1 MKSWKYIL
9 TVMVATG
16 TIGTPVSLAMETPVE
31 QLKPVTDSVNQLI
44 QIKDDSSLS
53 WFAKDEKELE
63 ARLNIIKDVLKLS
76 TDEIAKLQERLKRLP
91 LFDDKSQEKILKTEY
106 QKSLDSFSSY
116 YADVSKKLADV
127 KANDDAKALAEEL
140 KNYRDVTYNPEI
152 KKIANFTILFY
163 TADIVK
169 TGKAR
174 LNKISED
181 ISRLEKLGYLKIG
194 VFEDKLKKAKTL
206 LNDADKLQQEAV
218 AIILAVPMEADE
230 TGATVTEQATGSTN
244 TTTDE
249 TKIIEEPKDPG
260 DLTSQS
266 LKNVKDTYDI
276 FLQIGKD
283 LKKYL
288 GLK

>member
-1 MKSWKYIL
+1 
-9 TVMVATG
+9 MVATG
-16 TIGTPVSLAMETPVE
+16 IIGTPMALAAETPVE
-31 QLKPVTDSVNQLI
+31 LLKPVTDSVSQLI

-53 WFAKDEKELE
+53 GFAKDEKELE
-63 ARLNIIKDVLKLS
+63 ARLNIVKDVLKLS

-91 LFDDKSQEKILKTEY
+91 LFDDKSREKILKTEY
-106 QKSLDSFSSY
+106 QKSLDDFSIY
-116 YADVSKKLADV
+116 YADVSKKLDNV
-127 KANDDAKALAEEL
+127 KTNDDAKELAEDL
-140 KNYRDVTYNPEI
+140 KNYRDTTYNPEI

-163 TADIVK
+163 AADIVK

-181 ISRLEKLGYLKIG
+181 ISRLEKLGYLKTG
-194 VFEDKLKKAKTL
+194 VFADKLKKAKTL
-206 LNDADKLQQEAV
+206 LDDADKLQQEAA
-218 AIILAVPMEADE
+218 AIILAVPKEADE
-230 TGATVTEQATGSTN
+230 TVATVTEQATGATN

-249 TKIIEEPKDPG
+249 IKIVEEPKDPG